1 MSINFGA
8 FYLFHYFDFKDFVQ
22 YLGGGV
28 FFVVAIFV
36 LLFLFREKGDLIK
49 EKGVI

>member
-8 FYLFHYFDFKDFVQ
+8 YYLIHYFDFKDFVQ
-22 YLGGGV
+22 YL

-36 LLFLFREKGDLIK
+36 ILIYGR